1 MMSQHKYLIFT
12 LFSLILFGACDKD
25 ECSHA
30 QLNLSFSTNINQ
42 DQLVLNDV
50 LYDDYMGRK
59 FRVELLKFYFSNCVL
74 EKQDGTLVPI
84 VDVALVDYASTSPL
98 SIDIDVETGN
108 YINLH
113 FAVGLDSLMNASDPS
128 DFDSSHPLS
137 IANNTYWSW
146 ASKYKFFMLEGRVDS
161 QSDGIADAT
170 FSYHSGFNS
179 FYREITIP
187 LNDFN
192 ITSNGAALLL
202 ELNLDYVL
210 NGESGILD
218 FVIEPNAHSLN
229 DYEILEIISDNL
241 LNAFNINE

>member
-1 MMSQHKYLIFT
+1 M
-12 LFSLILFGACDKD
+12 LFSACDKD

-50 LYDDYMGRK
+50 LYDDYMERK
-59 FRVELLKFYFSNCVL
+59 YRVELLKFYLSNCFM
-74 EKQDGTLVPI
+74 EKQDGTLIPI
-84 VDVALVDYASTSPL
+84 VDVALVDYASATPL
-98 SIDIDVETGN
+98 SIDLDVETGN

-113 FAVGLDSLMNASDPS
+113 FAIGLDSLMNASDPV

-161 QSDGIADAT
+161 QSDGIPDAT

-179 FYREITIP
+179 LYREITVP

-192 ITSNGAALLL
+192 ISSDGAAVLL
-202 ELNLDYVL
+202 ELNLESVL
-210 NGESGILD
+210 NGDAGVID
-218 FVIEPNAHSLN
+218 FVSEPFSHSEN
-229 DYEILEIISDNL
+229 DYEILETISNNL
-241 LNAFNINE
+241 VNAFTIND

>member
-25 ECSHA
+25 ECSDA

-113 FAVGLDSLMNASDPS
+113 FAVGLDSLMNASDPV

-137 IANNTYWSW
+137 IVNNTYWSW

-161 QSDGIADAT
+161 QSDGIPDAT

-179 FYREITIP
+179 LYREITVP
-187 LNDFN
+187 LNNFN
-192 ITSNGAALLL
+192 ISSDGAALLL
-202 ELNLDYVL
+202 ELNLESVL
-210 NGESGILD
+210 HGEVGVID
-218 FVIEPNAHSLN
+218 FVSEPFSHSEN
-229 DYEILEIISDNL
+229 DYEILETISNNL
-241 LNAFNINE
+241 VNAFTIND

>member
-1 MMSQHKYLIFT
+1 MMSQHKYLVFT

-30 QLNLSFSTNINQ
+30 QFNISFSTNINQ

-59 FRVELLKFYFSNCVL
+59 FQIELLKFYFSNCVL

-137 IANNTYWSW
+137 ISNNTYWSW
-146 ASKYKFFMLEGRVDS
+146 SSKYKFFMLEGRVDS

-187 LNDFN
+187 LNNFN
-192 ITSNGAALLL
+192 INSDGSAVLL
-202 ELNLDYVL
+202 ELNLDSVL
-210 NGESGILD
+210 NGEAGIVD

-229 DYEILEIISDNL
+229 DYELLEIISNNL
-241 LNAFNINE
+241 LNAFTFND

>member
-1 MMSQHKYLIFT
+1 MMSQHIYLIFT

-50 LYDDYMGRK
+50 LYDDYTGRK

-84 VDVALVDYASTSPL
+84 VDVALVDYASTSSL
-98 SIDIDVETGN
+98 SIDIDIETGN

-179 FYREITIP
+179 FYREISLP
-187 LNDFN
+187 LNDFKIN
-192 ITSNGAALLL
+192 SDGASLLL
-202 ELNLDYVL
+202 ELNFESVL
-210 NGESGILD
+210 YGEGGIVD

-229 DYEILEIISDNL
+229 DYEILEIISNNL
-241 LNAFNINE
+241 LNAFTIND

>member
-25 ECSHA
+25 DCSHA

-59 FRVELLKFYFSNCVL
+59 FRIELLKFYFSNCVL

-113 FAVGLDSLMNASDPS
+113 FAVGLDSLMNFSDPS

-137 IANNTYWSW
+137 ISNNTYWSW

-179 FYREITIP
+179 FYREITIS

-192 ITSNGAALLL
+192 INSDGAAVLL
-202 ELNLDYVL
+202 ELNLESVL
-210 NGESGILD
+210 YGEAGIID

-229 DYEILEIISDNL
+229 DYETLEIISNNL
-241 LNAFNINE
+241 LNAFTIID

>member
-1 MMSQHKYLIFT
+1 MMIKHKYLIFILLSLM
-12 LFSLILFGACDKD
+12 LFVACDKD
-25 ECSHA
+25 DCSHA
-30 QLNLSFSTNINQ
+30 QLNLSFSTKINQ

-50 LYDDYMGRK
+50 LYDDYTGRK
-59 FRVELLKFYFSNCVL
+59 FRVELLKFYFSNCIL
-74 EKQDGTLVPI
+74 EKQDGRLVPLI
-84 VDVALVDYASTSPL
+84 DVTLVDYASTSPL
-98 SIDIDVETGN
+98 SIDIETGN

-128 DFDSSHPLS
+128 DFQSSHPLS

-161 QSDGIADAT
+161 QSDGITDAT
-170 FSYHSGFNS
+170 FSYHSGFNN

-192 ITSNGAALLL
+192 ITSNGKDMLL
-202 ELNLDYVL
+202 ELNLDSVL
-210 NGESGILD
+210 YGESGILD
-218 FVIEPNAHSLN
+218 FVNEPNAHSQN

-241 LNAFNINE
+241 LNAFNIYE

>member
-12 LFSLILFGACDKD
+12 LFNLMLFSACDKD

-50 LYDDYMGRK
+50 LYDDYMERK
-59 FRVELLKFYFSNCVL
+59 YRVELLKFYLSNCFM
-74 EKQDGTLVPI
+74 EKQDGTLIPI
-84 VDVALVDYASTSPL
+84 VDVALVDYASATPL
-98 SIDIDVETGN
+98 SIDLDVETGN

-113 FAVGLDSLMNASDPS
+113 FAIGLDSLMNASDPV

-161 QSDGIADAT
+161 QSDGIPDAT

-179 FYREITIP
+179 LYREITLP

-192 ITSNGAALLL
+192 ISSDGAAVLL
-202 ELNLDYVL
+202 ELNLESVL
-210 NGESGILD
+210 NGEAGVID
-218 FVIEPNAHSLN
+218 FVSEPFSHSEN
-229 DYEILEIISDNL
+229 DYEILETISNNL
-241 LNAFNINE
+241 VNAFTIND

>member
-25 ECSHA
+25 ECSRA
-30 QLNLSFSTNINQ
+30 QLKLSFSTNINQ

-50 LYDDYMGRK
+50 LYDDYTGRK
-59 FRVELLKFYFSNCVL
+59 FRIELLKFYFSNCVL

-108 YINLH
+108 YINIH

-192 ITSNGAALLL
+192 ITSDGNALLL
-202 ELNLDYVL
+202 ELNLESVFY
-210 NGESGILD
+210 GEAGIID
-218 FVIEPNAHSLN
+218 FVNEPNAHSLN

-241 LNAFNINE
+241 LNSFNINE

>member
-1 MMSQHKYLIFT
+1 M
-12 LFSLILFGACDKD
+12 C
-25 ECSHA
+25 
-30 QLNLSFSTNINQ
+30 
-42 DQLVLNDV
+42 
-50 LYDDYMGRK
+50 
-59 FRVELLKFYFSNCVL
+59 FR
-74 EKQDGTLVPI
+74 KQDGTLVPI
-84 VDVALVDYASTSPL
+84 IDVALVIIASTSTL

-113 FAVGLDSLMNASDPS
+113 FAVGLDSLMNASDPT
-128 DFDSSHPLS
+128 DFESSHPLS

-192 ITSNGAALLL
+192 ITSDGNSSVVRIEFGVCL
-202 ELNLDYVL
+202 Y
-210 NGESGILD
+210 GEAGIID
-218 FVIEPNAHSLN
+218 FVNEPNAHSLN

-241 LNAFNINE
+241 LNLLILMSKLQL

>member
-1 MMSQHKYLIFT
+1 MMNQHKYLIFAF
-12 LFSLILFGACDKD
+12 FSLILFSACEKD

-30 QLNLSFSTNINQ
+30 QLKLSFSTNINQ

-50 LYDDYMGRK
+50 LYDDYMERK

-74 EKQDGTLVPI
+74 EKQDGSLIPI
-84 VDVALVDYASTSPL
+84 VDVALVDYSSATQP
-98 SIDIDVETGN
+98 SIDLDVDTGN

-128 DFDSSHPLS
+128 DFESSHPLS

-179 FYREITIP
+179 FYRELTIP

-192 ITSNGAALLL
+192 ITSDGGSILL
-202 ELNLDYVL
+202 ELNLDSVL
-210 NGESGILD
+210 YGEAGIVD
-218 FVIEPNAHSLN
+218 FVTEPNAHSLN
-229 DYEILEIISDNL
+229 DYEILEIISNNL
-241 LNAFNINE
+241 LNAFTIND

>member
-1 MMSQHKYLIFT
+1 MMSKHKYLIFILLSLM
-12 LFSLILFGACDKD
+12 LFVACDKD
-25 ECSHA
+25 DCSHA
-30 QLNLSFSTNINQ
+30 QLNLSFSTKINQ

-50 LYDDYMGRK
+50 LYDDYTGRK
-59 FRVELLKFYFSNCVL
+59 FRVELLKFYFSNCIL
-74 EKQDGTLVPI
+74 EKQDGTLVPLI
-84 VDVALVDYASTSPL
+84 DVTLVDYASTSPL
-98 SIDIDVETGN
+98 SIDIDIETGN

-128 DFDSSHPLS
+128 DFQSSHPLS

-161 QSDGIADAT
+161 QSDGITDAT
-170 FSYHSGFNS
+170 FSYHSGFNN

-192 ITSNGAALLL
+192 ITSNGKDMLL
-202 ELNLDYVL
+202 ELNLDSVL
-210 NGESGILD
+210 YGESGILD
-218 FVIEPNAHSLN
+218 FVNEPNAHSQN

-241 LNAFNINE
+241 LNAFNIYE

>member
-1 MMSQHKYLIFT
+1 MKQHKYLIFAFFT
-12 LFSLILFGACDKD
+12 LILFESCEKD
-25 ECSHA
+25 ECSNA
-30 QLNLSFSTNINQ
+30 PFNLSFNTYVSQ
-42 DQLVLNDV
+42 DQFVLNNA

-59 FRVELLKFYFSNCVL
+59 FRVELLKFYFSNCFL

-113 FAVGLDSLMNASDPS
+113 FAIGLDSIMNASDPVEFES
-128 DFDSSHPLS
+128 LHPLS

-161 QSDGIADAT
+161 QSDGIPNVA

-179 FYREITIP
+179 LYREITLP
-187 LNDFN
+187 LNEFN
-192 ITSNGAALLL
+192 ISSDGGSISL
-202 ELNLDYVL
+202 EMNLETILY
-210 NGESGILD
+210 GEAGIVD
-218 FVIEPNAHSLN
+218 FVTTPFSHSEN
-229 DYEILEIISDNL
+229 NYEIVEIISNNL
-241 LNAFNINE
+241 MDAFNINN